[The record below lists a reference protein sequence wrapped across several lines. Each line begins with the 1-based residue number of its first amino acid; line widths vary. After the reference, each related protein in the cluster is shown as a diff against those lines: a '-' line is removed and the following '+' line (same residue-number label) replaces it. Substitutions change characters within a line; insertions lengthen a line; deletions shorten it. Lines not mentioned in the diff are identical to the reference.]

1 MSFFYAENMLRLV
14 LSEKGEVVMEQEKII
29 LVGVFLPNRTEEAFW
44 NSIRELRS
52 LTSTANGEIVD
63 ELIQKLERVNQASFI
78 GSGKLLELAEL
89 VEMHEADVV
98 IFNSEL
104 SATQVRNISKVV
116 AARVID
122 RTQLILDIFAMRAK
136 SREGKLQVA
145 YAQYKYLLP
154 RLSGQGASLS
164 KLGGGIGSRGPGE
177 SKLEMDKRHIR
188 EKMDDIRAQLTH
200 VEKHRKRIINR
211 RNEQAIFRFGLIG
224 YTNAGKSTIFNRL
237 THETTIEEDKLFATL
252 DPTTRKIRFAGGFQA
267 LLTDTVGFIQ
277 DLPTTLIAAFRSTL
291 EETANV
297 DVLIH
302 VVDASD
308 SDYLQHETT
317 VLALLTELEMNHI
330 PILTVYNKIDQI
342 TQGFIPDRP
351 EHLLISAL
359 STTASTSLKQ
369 RMIELIEKNW
379 HYFSKEIP
387 EEQGKELAQIKQRAW
402 ITKLEYLEDNK
413 AYLVEGYQPRK
424 EPTND

>member
-1 MSFFYAENMLRLV
+1 MLVER
-14 LSEKGEVVMEQEKII
+14 EKII
-29 LVGVFLPNRTEEAFW
+29 LVGVFLPNKTEEAFW
-44 NSIRELRS
+44 NSMKELHS
-52 LTSTANGEIVD
+52 LAKTANAEVMD

-78 GSGKLLELAEL
+78 GSGKLDELAAL

-104 SATQVRNISKVV
+104 SATQVRNIS
-116 AARVID
+116 AAVEARIID
-122 RTQLILDIFAMRAK
+122 RTQLILDIFAMCAK

-154 RLSGQGASLS
+154 RLSGQGISLS

-188 EKMDDIRAQLTH
+188 EKMHDIKAQLTH
-200 VEKHRKRIINR
+200 VEQHRKRIIER
-211 RNEQAIFRFGLIG
+211 RNTQSVFRFGLIG

-237 THETTIEEDKLFATL
+237 TNETTLQENKLFATL
-252 DPTTRKIRFAGGFQA
+252 DATTRKVRFSGGFQA

-302 VVDASD
+302 VVDASNP
-308 SDYLQHETT
+308 DYLQHETT
-317 VLALLTELEMNHI
+317 VISLLEELEMNHLPTLVI
-330 PILTVYNKIDQI
+330 YNKMDHAPATFVPDQ
-342 TQGFIPDRP
+342 P
-351 EHLLISAL
+351 ESLLISAL
-359 STTASTSLKQ
+359 DQEAPDTIKQ
-369 RMIELIEKNW
+369 RMIQLIEKNW
-379 HYFSKEIP
+379 AFFTIELS
-387 EEQGKELAQIKQRAW
+387 EEKGKELAQIKQQAW
-402 ITKLEYLEDNK
+402 VTKLEYIESK
-413 AYLVEGYQPRK
+413 QSYHIEGYKPRK
-424 EPTND
+424 ELNNE

>member
-1 MSFFYAENMLRLV
+1 MLVER
-14 LSEKGEVVMEQEKII
+14 EKII
-29 LVGVFLPNRTEEAFW
+29 LVGVFLPNKSEEAFW
-44 NSIRELRS
+44 NSMKELHS
-52 LTSTANGEIVD
+52 LAKTANAEVMD

-78 GSGKLLELAEL
+78 GSGKLNEFAAL

-104 SATQVRNISKVV
+104 SATQVRNIS
-116 AARVID
+116 AAVEARIID

-154 RLSGQGASLS
+154 RLSGQGISLS

-188 EKMDDIRAQLTH
+188 EKMHDIKAQLTH
-200 VEKHRKRIINR
+200 VEQHRKRIIER
-211 RNEQAIFRFGLIG
+211 RNTQSVFRFGLIG

-237 THETTIEEDKLFATL
+237 TNETTLQENKLFATL
-252 DPTTRKIRFAGGFQA
+252 DPTTRKVRFSGGFQA

-302 VVDASD
+302 VVDASNP
-308 SDYLQHETT
+308 DYLQHETT
-317 VLALLTELEMNHI
+317 VISLLEELEMNHLPTLVI
-330 PILTVYNKIDQI
+330 YNKMDHAPATFVPDQ
-342 TQGFIPDRP
+342 P
-351 EHLLISAL
+351 ESLLISAL
-359 STTASTSLKQ
+359 DQEAPDTIKQ
-369 RMIELIEKNW
+369 RMIQLIEKNW
-379 HYFSKEIP
+379 AFFTIELS
-387 EEQGKELAQIKQRAW
+387 EEKGKELAQIKQQAW
-402 ITKLEYLEDNK
+402 VTKLEYIESK
-413 AYLVEGYQPRK
+413 QSYHIEGYKPRK
-424 EPTND
+424 ELNNE

>member
-1 MSFFYAENMLRLV
+1 
-14 LSEKGEVVMEQEKII
+14 MEREKII
-29 LVGVFLPNRTEEAFW
+29 LVGVFLPNKTEEAFW
-44 NSIRELRS
+44 NSMKELHS
-52 LTSTANGEIVD
+52 LAKTANAEVMD

-78 GSGKLLELAEL
+78 GSGKLDELAAL

-104 SATQVRNISKVV
+104 SATQVRNIS
-116 AARVID
+116 AAVEARIID

-154 RLSGQGASLS
+154 RLSGQGISLS

-188 EKMDDIRAQLTH
+188 EKMHDIKAQLTH
-200 VEKHRKRIINR
+200 VEQHRKRIIER
-211 RNEQAIFRFGLIG
+211 RNTQSVFRFGLIG

-237 THETTIEEDKLFATL
+237 TNETTLQENKLFATL
-252 DPTTRKIRFAGGFQA
+252 DPTTRKVRFSGGFQA

-302 VVDASD
+302 VVDASNP
-308 SDYLQHETT
+308 DYLQHETT
-317 VLALLTELEMNHI
+317 VISLLEELEMNHLPTLVI
-330 PILTVYNKIDQI
+330 YNKMDHAPATFVPDQ
-342 TQGFIPDRP
+342 P
-351 EHLLISAL
+351 ESLLISAL
-359 STTASTSLKQ
+359 DQEAPDTIKQ
-369 RMIELIEKNW
+369 RMIQLIEKNW
-379 HYFSKEIP
+379 AFFTIELS
-387 EEQGKELAQIKQRAW
+387 EEKGKELAQIKQQAW
-402 ITKLEYLEDNK
+402 VTKLEYIESK
-413 AYLVEGYQPRK
+413 QSYHIEGYKPRK
-424 EPTND
+424 ELNNE

>member
-1 MSFFYAENMLRLV
+1 MLVER
-14 LSEKGEVVMEQEKII
+14 EKII
-29 LVGVFLPNRTEEAFW
+29 LVGVFLPNKTEEAFW
-44 NSIRELRS
+44 NSMKELHS
-52 LTSTANGEIVD
+52 LAKTANAEVMD

-78 GSGKLLELAEL
+78 GSGKLNELAAL

-104 SATQVRNISKVV
+104 SATQVRNIS
-116 AARVID
+116 AAVEARIID

-154 RLSGQGASLS
+154 RLSGQGISLS

-188 EKMDDIRAQLTH
+188 EKMHDIKAQLTH
-200 VEKHRKRIINR
+200 VEQHRKRIIER
-211 RNEQAIFRFGLIG
+211 RNTQSVFRFGLIG

-237 THETTIEEDKLFATL
+237 TNETTLQENKLFATL
-252 DPTTRKIRFAGGFQA
+252 DLTTRKVRFSGGFQA

-302 VVDASD
+302 VVDASNP
-308 SDYLQHETT
+308 DYLQHETT
-317 VLALLTELEMNHI
+317 VISLLEELEMNHLPTLVI
-330 PILTVYNKIDQI
+330 YNKMDHAPASFVPDQ
-342 TQGFIPDRP
+342 P
-351 EHLLISAL
+351 ESLLISAL
-359 STTASTSLKQ
+359 DQEAPDTIKQ
-369 RMIELIEKNW
+369 RMIQLIEKNW
-379 HYFSKEIP
+379 AFFTIELS
-387 EEQGKELAQIKQRAW
+387 EEKGKELAQIKQQAW
-402 ITKLEYLEDNK
+402 VTKLEYIESK
-413 AYLVEGYQPRK
+413 QSYHIEGYKPRK
-424 EPTND
+424 ELNNE

>member
-1 MSFFYAENMLRLV
+1 MLVER
-14 LSEKGEVVMEQEKII
+14 EKII
-29 LVGVFLPNRTEEAFW
+29 LVGVFLPNKTEEAFW
-44 NSIRELRS
+44 NSMKELHS
-52 LTSTANGEIVD
+52 LAKTANAEVMD

-78 GSGKLLELAEL
+78 GSGKLDELAAL

-104 SATQVRNISKVV
+104 SATQVRNIS
-116 AARVID
+116 AAIEARIID
-122 RTQLILDIFAMRAK
+122 RTQLILDIFAMCAK

-154 RLSGQGASLS
+154 RLSGQGISLS

-188 EKMDDIRAQLTH
+188 EKMHDIKAQLTH
-200 VEKHRKRIINR
+200 VEQHRKRIIER
-211 RNEQAIFRFGLIG
+211 RNTQSVFRFGLIG

-237 THETTIEEDKLFATL
+237 TNETTLQENKLFATL
-252 DPTTRKIRFAGGFQA
+252 DPTTRKVRFSGGFQA

-302 VVDASD
+302 VVDASNP
-308 SDYLQHETT
+308 DYLQHETT
-317 VLALLTELEMNHI
+317 VISLLEELEMNHLPTLVI
-330 PILTVYNKIDQI
+330 YNKMDHAPAAFVPDQ
-342 TQGFIPDRP
+342 P
-351 EHLLISAL
+351 ESLLISAL
-359 STTASTSLKQ
+359 DQEAPDTIKL
-369 RMIELIEKNW
+369 RMIQLIEKNW
-379 HYFSKEIP
+379 AFFTIELS
-387 EEQGKELAQIKQRAW
+387 EEKGKELAQIKQQAW
-402 ITKLEYLEDNK
+402 VTKLEYIESK
-413 AYLVEGYQPRK
+413 QSYHIEGYKPRR
-424 EPTND
+424 ELNNE

>member
-1 MSFFYAENMLRLV
+1 
-14 LSEKGEVVMEQEKII
+14 MEREKII
-29 LVGVFLPNRTEEAFW
+29 LVGVILPNKTEEAFW
-44 NSIRELRS
+44 NSMSELHS
-52 LTSTANGEIVD
+52 LAKTANGEVMD
-63 ELIQKLERVNQASFI
+63 ELIQKLERVSQTSFI
-78 GSGKLLELAEL
+78 GSGKLMELSEL

-104 SATQVRNISKVV
+104 SATQVRNISKIVD
-116 AARVID
+116 ARIID

-136 SREGKLQVA
+136 SKEGKLQVA

-188 EKMDDIRAQLTH
+188 EKMHDIKAQLTH
-200 VEKHRKRIINR
+200 VERHRKRIIDR
-211 RNEQAIFRFGLIG
+211 RNTQSVFRFGLIG

-237 THETTIEEDKLFATL
+237 TNETTLEEDKLFATL
-252 DPTTRKIRFAGGFQA
+252 DPTTRKIRFEGGFQA

-308 SDYLQHETT
+308 PDYLQHETT
-317 VLALLTELEMNHI
+317 VINLLEELEMSHLPTLI
-330 PILTVYNKIDQI
+330 VYNKMDKAPS
-342 TQGFIPDRP
+342 TFVPDRP

-359 STTASTSLKQ
+359 DQDAPKEIKQ

-379 HYFSKEIP
+379 TFFIEDLS
-387 EEQGKELAQIKQRAW
+387 EEKGKELAQLKQQAW
-402 ITKLEYLEDNK
+402 ITKLEYMEEK
-413 AYLVEGYQPRK
+413 ACYRIEGYRPRK
-424 EPTND
+424 ETTND

>member
-1 MSFFYAENMLRLV
+1 MLVER
-14 LSEKGEVVMEQEKII
+14 EKII
-29 LVGVFLPNRTEEAFW
+29 LVGVFLPNKTEEAFW
-44 NSIRELRS
+44 NSMKELHS
-52 LTSTANGEIVD
+52 LAKTANAEVMD

-78 GSGKLLELAEL
+78 GSGKLDELAAL

-104 SATQVRNISKVV
+104 SATQVRNIS
-116 AARVID
+116 AAVEARIID
-122 RTQLILDIFAMRAK
+122 RTQLILDIFAMCAK

-154 RLSGQGASLS
+154 RLSGQGISLS

-188 EKMDDIRAQLTH
+188 EKMHDIKAQLTH
-200 VEKHRKRIINR
+200 VEQHRKRIIER
-211 RNEQAIFRFGLIG
+211 RNTQSVFRFGLIG

-237 THETTIEEDKLFATL
+237 TNETTLQENKLFATL
-252 DPTTRKIRFAGGFQA
+252 DPTTRKVRFSGGFQA

-302 VVDASD
+302 VVDASNP
-308 SDYLQHETT
+308 DYLQHETT
-317 VLALLTELEMNHI
+317 VISLLEELEMNHLPTLVI
-330 PILTVYNKIDQI
+330 YNKMDHAPATFVPDQ
-342 TQGFIPDRP
+342 P
-351 EHLLISAL
+351 ESLLISAL
-359 STTASTSLKQ
+359 DQEAPDTIKQ
-369 RMIELIEKNW
+369 RMIQLIEK
-379 HYFSKEIP
+379 
-387 EEQGKELAQIKQRAW
+387 
-402 ITKLEYLEDNK
+402 KLGFLYDRTFRRERKRISTNK
-413 AYLVEGYQPRK
+413 ATSLGNETRIY
-424 EPTND
+424 

>member
-1 MSFFYAENMLRLV
+1 MLVER
-14 LSEKGEVVMEQEKII
+14 EKII
-29 LVGVFLPNRTEEAFW
+29 LVGVFLPNKSEEAFW
-44 NSIRELRS
+44 NSMKELHS
-52 LTSTANGEIVD
+52 LAKTANAEVMD

-78 GSGKLLELAEL
+78 GSGKLNELAAL

-104 SATQVRNISKVV
+104 SATQVRNIS
-116 AARVID
+116 AAVEARIID

-154 RLSGQGASLS
+154 RLSGQGISLS

-188 EKMDDIRAQLTH
+188 EKMHDITARLTH
-200 VEKHRKRIINR
+200 VEQHRKRIIER
-211 RNEQAIFRFGLIG
+211 RNTQSVFRFGLIG

-237 THETTIEEDKLFATL
+237 TNETTLQENKLFATL
-252 DPTTRKIRFAGGFQA
+252 DPTTRKVRFSGGFQA

-302 VVDASD
+302 VVDASNP
-308 SDYLQHETT
+308 DYLQHETT
-317 VLALLTELEMNHI
+317 VISLLEELEMNHLPTLVI
-330 PILTVYNKIDQI
+330 YNKMDHAPAAFVPDQ
-342 TQGFIPDRP
+342 P
-351 EHLLISAL
+351 ESLLISAL
-359 STTASTSLKQ
+359 DQEAPDTIKQ
-369 RMIELIEKNW
+369 RMIQLIEKNW
-379 HYFSKEIP
+379 AFFTIELS
-387 EEQGKELAQIKQRAW
+387 EEKGKELAQIKQQAW
-402 ITKLEYLEDNK
+402 VTKLEYIESK
-413 AYLVEGYQPRK
+413 QSYHIEGYKPRK
-424 EPTND
+424 ELNNE

>member
-1 MSFFYAENMLRLV
+1 
-14 LSEKGEVVMEQEKII
+14 MEREKII
-29 LVGVFLPNRTEEAFW
+29 LVGVFLPNKTEEAFW
-44 NSIRELRS
+44 NSMKELHS
-52 LTSTANGEIVD
+52 LAKTANAEVMD

-78 GSGKLLELAEL
+78 GSGKLDELAAL

-104 SATQVRNISKVV
+104 SATQVRNIS
-116 AARVID
+116 AAVEARIID
-122 RTQLILDIFAMRAK
+122 RTQLILDIFAMCAK

-154 RLSGQGASLS
+154 RLSGQGISLS

-188 EKMDDIRAQLTH
+188 EKMHDIKAQLTH
-200 VEKHRKRIINR
+200 VEQHRKRIIER
-211 RNEQAIFRFGLIG
+211 RNTQSVFRFGLIG

-237 THETTIEEDKLFATL
+237 TNETTLQENKLFATL
-252 DPTTRKIRFAGGFQA
+252 GPTTRKVRFSGGFQA

-302 VVDASD
+302 VVDASNP
-308 SDYLQHETT
+308 DYLQHETT
-317 VLALLTELEMNHI
+317 VISLLEELEMNHLPTLVI
-330 PILTVYNKIDQI
+330 YNKMDHAPATFVPDQ
-342 TQGFIPDRP
+342 P
-351 EHLLISAL
+351 ESLLISAL
-359 STTASTSLKQ
+359 DQEAPDTIKQ
-369 RMIELIEKNW
+369 RMIQLIEKNW
-379 HYFSKEIP
+379 AFFTIELS
-387 EEQGKELAQIKQRAW
+387 EEKGKELAQIKQQAW
-402 ITKLEYLEDNK
+402 VTKLEYIESK
-413 AYLVEGYQPRK
+413 QSYHIEGYKPRK
-424 EPTND
+424 ELNNE

>member
-1 MSFFYAENMLRLV
+1 
-14 LSEKGEVVMEQEKII
+14 MEREKII
-29 LVGVFLPNRTEEAFW
+29 LVGVFLPNKTEEAFW
-44 NSIRELRS
+44 NSMKELHS
-52 LTSTANGEIVD
+52 LAKTANAEVMD

-78 GSGKLLELAEL
+78 GSGKLDELAAL

-104 SATQVRNISKVV
+104 SATQVRNIS
-116 AARVID
+116 AAVEARIID
-122 RTQLILDIFAMRAK
+122 RTQLILDIFAMCAK

-154 RLSGQGASLS
+154 RLSGQGISLS

-188 EKMDDIRAQLTH
+188 EKMHDIKAQLTH
-200 VEKHRKRIINR
+200 VEQHRKRIIER
-211 RNEQAIFRFGLIG
+211 RNTQSVFRFGLIG

-237 THETTIEEDKLFATL
+237 TNETTLQENKLFATL
-252 DPTTRKIRFAGGFQA
+252 DPTTRKVRFSGGFQA

-302 VVDASD
+302 VVDASNP
-308 SDYLQHETT
+308 DYLQHETT
-317 VLALLTELEMNHI
+317 VISLLEELEMNHLPTLVI
-330 PILTVYNKIDQI
+330 YNKMDHAPAAFVPDQ
-342 TQGFIPDRP
+342 P
-351 EHLLISAL
+351 ESLFISAL
-359 STTASTSLKQ
+359 DQEAPDTIKQ
-369 RMIELIEKNW
+369 RMIQLIEKNW
-379 HYFSKEIP
+379 AFFTIELS
-387 EEQGKELAQIKQRAW
+387 EEKGKELAQIKQQAW
-402 ITKLEYLEDNK
+402 VTKLEYIESK
-413 AYLVEGYQPRK
+413 QSYHIEGYKPRK
-424 EPTND
+424 ELNNE

>member
-1 MSFFYAENMLRLV
+1 MLVER
-14 LSEKGEVVMEQEKII
+14 EKII
-29 LVGVFLPNRTEEAFW
+29 LVGVFLPNKTEEAFW
-44 NSIRELRS
+44 NSMKELHS
-52 LTSTANGEIVD
+52 LAKTANAEVMD

-78 GSGKLLELAEL
+78 GSGKLDELAAL

-104 SATQVRNISKVV
+104 SATQVRNIS
-116 AARVID
+116 AAVEARIID
-122 RTQLILDIFAMRAK
+122 RTQLILDIFAMCAK

-154 RLSGQGASLS
+154 RLSGQGISLS

-188 EKMDDIRAQLTH
+188 EKIHDIKAQLTH
-200 VEKHRKRIINR
+200 VEQHRKRIIER
-211 RNEQAIFRFGLIG
+211 RNTQSVFRFGLIG

-237 THETTIEEDKLFATL
+237 TNETTLQENKLFATL
-252 DPTTRKIRFAGGFQA
+252 DPTTRKVRFSGGFQA

-302 VVDASD
+302 VVDASNP
-308 SDYLQHETT
+308 DYLQHETT
-317 VLALLTELEMNHI
+317 VISLLEELEMNHLPTLVI
-330 PILTVYNKIDQI
+330 YNKMDHAPAAFVPDQ
-342 TQGFIPDRP
+342 P
-351 EHLLISAL
+351 ESLLISAL
-359 STTASTSLKQ
+359 DQEAPDTIKQ
-369 RMIELIEKNW
+369 RMIQLIEKNW
-379 HYFSKEIP
+379 AFFTIELS
-387 EEQGKELAQIKQRAW
+387 EEKGKELAQIKQQAW
-402 ITKLEYLEDNK
+402 VTKLEYIESK
-413 AYLVEGYQPRK
+413 QSYHIEGYKPRK
-424 EPTND
+424 ELNNE

>member
-1 MSFFYAENMLRLV
+1 MLVER
-14 LSEKGEVVMEQEKII
+14 EKII
-29 LVGVFLPNRTEEAFW
+29 LVGVFLPNKSEEAFW
-44 NSIRELRS
+44 NSMKELHS
-52 LTSTANGEIVD
+52 LAKTANAEVMD

-78 GSGKLLELAEL
+78 GSGKLNELAAL

-104 SATQVRNISKVV
+104 SATQVRNIS
-116 AARVID
+116 AAVEARIID

-154 RLSGQGASLS
+154 RLSGQGISLS

-188 EKMDDIRAQLTH
+188 EKMHDIKAQLTH
-200 VEKHRKRIINR
+200 VEQHRKRIIER
-211 RNEQAIFRFGLIG
+211 RNTQSVFRFGLIG

-237 THETTIEEDKLFATL
+237 TNETTLQENKLFATL
-252 DPTTRKIRFAGGFQA
+252 DPTTRKVRFSGGFQA

-302 VVDASD
+302 VVDASNP
-308 SDYLQHETT
+308 DYLQHETT
-317 VLALLTELEMNHI
+317 VISLLEELEMNHLPTLVI
-330 PILTVYNKIDQI
+330 YNKMDHAPAAFVPDQ
-342 TQGFIPDRP
+342 P
-351 EHLLISAL
+351 ESLLISAL
-359 STTASTSLKQ
+359 DQEAPDTIKQ
-369 RMIELIEKNW
+369 RMIQLIEKNW
-379 HYFSKEIP
+379 AFFTIELS
-387 EEQGKELAQIKQRAW
+387 EEKRKELAQIKQQAW
-402 ITKLEYLEDNK
+402 VTKLEYIESK
-413 AYLVEGYQPRK
+413 QSYHIEGYKPRK
-424 EPTND
+424 ELNNE

>member
-1 MSFFYAENMLRLV
+1 MLVER
-14 LSEKGEVVMEQEKII
+14 EKII
-29 LVGVFLPNRTEEAFW
+29 LVGVILPNKTEEAFW
-44 NSIRELRS
+44 NSMKELHS
-52 LTSTANGEIVD
+52 LAKMANAEVMD

-78 GSGKLLELAEL
+78 GSGKLNELAAL

-104 SATQVRNISKVV
+104 SATQVRNIS
-116 AARVID
+116 AAVEARIID

-154 RLSGQGASLS
+154 RLSGQGISLS

-188 EKMDDIRAQLTH
+188 EKMHDIKAQLTH
-200 VEKHRKRIINR
+200 VEQHRKRIIER
-211 RNEQAIFRFGLIG
+211 RNTQSVFRFGLIG

-237 THETTIEEDKLFATL
+237 TNETTLQENKLFATL
-252 DPTTRKIRFAGGFQA
+252 DPTTRKVRFSGGFQA

-302 VVDASD
+302 VVDASNP
-308 SDYLQHETT
+308 DYLQHETT
-317 VLALLTELEMNHI
+317 VISLLEELEMNHLPTLVI
-330 PILTVYNKIDQI
+330 YNKMDHAPAAFVPDQ
-342 TQGFIPDRP
+342 P
-351 EHLLISAL
+351 ESLLISAL
-359 STTASTSLKQ
+359 DQEAPDTIKQ
-369 RMIELIEKNW
+369 RMIQLIEKNW
-379 HYFSKEIP
+379 AFFTIELS
-387 EEQGKELAQIKQRAW
+387 EEKGKELAQIKQQAW
-402 ITKLEYLEDNK
+402 VTKLEYIESK
-413 AYLVEGYQPRK
+413 QSYHIEGYKPRK
-424 EPTND
+424 ELNNE

>member
-1 MSFFYAENMLRLV
+1 MLVER
-14 LSEKGEVVMEQEKII
+14 EKII
-29 LVGVFLPNRTEEAFW
+29 LVGVFLPNKTEEAFW
-44 NSIRELRS
+44 NSMKELHS
-52 LTSTANGEIVD
+52 LAKTANAKVMD

-78 GSGKLLELAEL
+78 GSGKLDELAAL

-104 SATQVRNISKVV
+104 SATQVRNIS
-116 AARVID
+116 AAVEARIID
-122 RTQLILDIFAMRAK
+122 RTQLILDIFAMCAK

-154 RLSGQGASLS
+154 RLSGQGISLS

-188 EKMDDIRAQLTH
+188 EKMHDIKAQLTH
-200 VEKHRKRIINR
+200 VEQHRKRIIER
-211 RNEQAIFRFGLIG
+211 RNTQSVFRFGLIG

-237 THETTIEEDKLFATL
+237 TNETTLQENKLFATL
-252 DPTTRKIRFAGGFQA
+252 DPTTRKVRFSGGFQA

-302 VVDASD
+302 VVDASNP
-308 SDYLQHETT
+308 DYLQHETT
-317 VLALLTELEMNHI
+317 VISLLEELEMNHLPTLVI
-330 PILTVYNKIDQI
+330 YNKMDHAPAAFVPDQ
-342 TQGFIPDRP
+342 P
-351 EHLLISAL
+351 ESLLISAL
-359 STTASTSLKQ
+359 DQEAPDTIKQ
-369 RMIELIEKNW
+369 RMIQLIEKNW
-379 HYFSKEIP
+379 AFFTIELS
-387 EEQGKELAQIKQRAW
+387 EEKGKELAQIKQQAW
-402 ITKLEYLEDNK
+402 VTKLEYIESK
-413 AYLVEGYQPRK
+413 QSYHIEGYKPRK
-424 EPTND
+424 ELNNE

>member
-1 MSFFYAENMLRLV
+1 
-14 LSEKGEVVMEQEKII
+14 MEREKII
-29 LVGVFLPNRTEEAFW
+29 LVGVFLPNKTEEAFW
-44 NSIRELRS
+44 NSMKELHS
-52 LTSTANGEIVD
+52 LAKTANAEVMD

-78 GSGKLLELAEL
+78 GSGKLDELAAL

-104 SATQVRNISKVV
+104 SATQVRNIS
-116 AARVID
+116 AAVEARIID
-122 RTQLILDIFAMRAK
+122 RTQLILDIFAMCAK

-154 RLSGQGASLS
+154 RLSGQGISLS

-188 EKMDDIRAQLTH
+188 EKMHDIKAQLTH
-200 VEKHRKRIINR
+200 VEQHRKRIIER
-211 RNEQAIFRFGLIG
+211 RNTQSVFRFGLIG

-237 THETTIEEDKLFATL
+237 TNETTLQENKLFATL
-252 DPTTRKIRFAGGFQA
+252 DPTTRKVRFSGGFQT

-302 VVDASD
+302 VVDASNP
-308 SDYLQHETT
+308 DYLQHETT
-317 VLALLTELEMNHI
+317 VISLLEEIEMNHLPTLVI
-330 PILTVYNKIDQI
+330 YNKMDHAPATFVPDQ
-342 TQGFIPDRP
+342 P
-351 EHLLISAL
+351 ESLLISAL
-359 STTASTSLKQ
+359 DQEAPDTIKQ
-369 RMIELIEKNW
+369 RMIQLIEKNW
-379 HYFSKEIP
+379 AFFTIELS
-387 EEQGKELAQIKQRAW
+387 EEKGKELAQIKQQAW
-402 ITKLEYLEDNK
+402 VTKLEYIESK
-413 AYLVEGYQPRK
+413 QSYHIEGYKPRK
-424 EPTND
+424 ELNNE

>member
-1 MSFFYAENMLRLV
+1 MLVER
-14 LSEKGEVVMEQEKII
+14 EKII
-29 LVGVFLPNRTEEAFW
+29 LVGVILPNKTEEAFW
-44 NSIRELRS
+44 NSMKELHS
-52 LTSTANGEIVD
+52 LAKTANAEVMD

-78 GSGKLLELAEL
+78 GSGKLNELAAL

-104 SATQVRNISKVV
+104 SATQVRNIS
-116 AARVID
+116 AAVEARIID

-154 RLSGQGASLS
+154 RLSGQGISLS

-188 EKMDDIRAQLTH
+188 EKMHDIKAQLTH
-200 VEKHRKRIINR
+200 VEQHRKRIIER
-211 RNEQAIFRFGLIG
+211 RNTQSVFRFGLIG

-237 THETTIEEDKLFATL
+237 TNETTLQENKLFATL
-252 DPTTRKIRFAGGFQA
+252 DPTTRKVRFSGGFQA

-302 VVDASD
+302 VVDASNP
-308 SDYLQHETT
+308 DYLQHETT
-317 VLALLTELEMNHI
+317 VISLLEELEMNHLPTLVI
-330 PILTVYNKIDQI
+330 YNKMDHAPAAFVPDQ
-342 TQGFIPDRP
+342 P
-351 EHLLISAL
+351 ESLLISAL
-359 STTASTSLKQ
+359 DQEAPDTIKQ
-369 RMIELIEKNW
+369 RMIQLIEKNW
-379 HYFSKEIP
+379 AFFTIELS
-387 EEQGKELAQIKQRAW
+387 EEKGKELAQIKQQAW
-402 ITKLEYLEDNK
+402 VTKLEYIESK
-413 AYLVEGYQPRK
+413 QSYHIEGYKPRK
-424 EPTND
+424 ELNNE

>member
-1 MSFFYAENMLRLV
+1 MLVER
-14 LSEKGEVVMEQEKII
+14 EKII
-29 LVGVFLPNRTEEAFW
+29 LVGVFLPNKTEEAFW
-44 NSIRELRS
+44 NSMKELHS
-52 LTSTANGEIVD
+52 LAKTANAEVMD

-78 GSGKLLELAEL
+78 GSGKLDELAAL

-104 SATQVRNISKVV
+104 SATQVRNIS
-116 AARVID
+116 AAVEARIID
-122 RTQLILDIFAMRAK
+122 RTQLILDIFAMCAK

-154 RLSGQGASLS
+154 RLSGQGISLS

-188 EKMDDIRAQLTH
+188 EKMHDIKAQLTH
-200 VEKHRKRIINR
+200 VEQHRKRIIER
-211 RNEQAIFRFGLIG
+211 RNTQSVFRFGLIG

-237 THETTIEEDKLFATL
+237 TNETTLQENKLFATL
-252 DPTTRKIRFAGGFQA
+252 DPTTRKVRFSGGFQA

-302 VVDASD
+302 VVDASNP
-308 SDYLQHETT
+308 DYLQHETT
-317 VLALLTELEMNHI
+317 VISLLEELEMNHLPTLVI
-330 PILTVYNKIDQI
+330 YNKMNHAPATFVPDQ
-342 TQGFIPDRP
+342 P
-351 EHLLISAL
+351 ESLLISAL
-359 STTASTSLKQ
+359 DQEAPDTIKQ
-369 RMIELIEKNW
+369 RMIQLIEKNW
-379 HYFSKEIP
+379 AFFTIELS
-387 EEQGKELAQIKQRAW
+387 EEKGKELAQIKQQAW
-402 ITKLEYLEDNK
+402 VTKLEYIESK
-413 AYLVEGYQPRK
+413 QSYHIEGYKPRK
-424 EPTND
+424 ELNNE

>member
-1 MSFFYAENMLRLV
+1 
-14 LSEKGEVVMEQEKII
+14 MEREKII
-29 LVGVFLPNRTEEAFW
+29 LVGVFLPNKTEEAFW
-44 NSIRELRS
+44 NSMKELHS
-52 LTSTANGEIVD
+52 LSKTANAEVMD

-78 GSGKLLELAEL
+78 GSGKLDELAAL

-104 SATQVRNISKVV
+104 SATQVRNIS
-116 AARVID
+116 AAVEARIID
-122 RTQLILDIFAMRAK
+122 RTQLILDIFAMCAK

-154 RLSGQGASLS
+154 RLSGQGISLS

-188 EKMDDIRAQLTH
+188 EKMHDIKAQLTH
-200 VEKHRKRIINR
+200 VEQHRKRIIER
-211 RNEQAIFRFGLIG
+211 RNTQSVFRFGLIG

-237 THETTIEEDKLFATL
+237 TNETTLQENKLFATL
-252 DPTTRKIRFAGGFQA
+252 DPTTRKVRFSGGFQA

-302 VVDASD
+302 VVDASNP
-308 SDYLQHETT
+308 DYLQHETT
-317 VLALLTELEMNHI
+317 VISLLEELEMNHLPTLVI
-330 PILTVYNKIDQI
+330 YNKMDHAPAAFVPDQ
-342 TQGFIPDRP
+342 P
-351 EHLLISAL
+351 ESLLISAL
-359 STTASTSLKQ
+359 DQEAPDTIKQ
-369 RMIELIEKNW
+369 RMIQLIEKNW
-379 HYFSKEIP
+379 AFFTIELS
-387 EEQGKELAQIKQRAW
+387 EEKGKELAQIKQQAW
-402 ITKLEYLEDNK
+402 VTKLEYIESK
-413 AYLVEGYQPRK
+413 QSYHIEGYKPRK
-424 EPTND
+424 ELNNE

>member
-1 MSFFYAENMLRLV
+1 MHVER
-14 LSEKGEVVMEQEKII
+14 EKII

-44 NSIRELRS
+44 NSMSELRS
-52 LTSTANGEIVD
+52 LAKTANGEVVD

-89 VEMHEADVV
+89 AEMHEADVV

-104 SATQVRNISKVV
+104 SATQVRNISKAVS
-116 AARVID
+116 ARIID

-136 SREGKLQVA
+136 SKEGKLQVA

-154 RLSGQGASLS
+154 RLSGQGTSLS

-177 SKLEMDKRHIR
+177 TKLEMDKRHIR
-188 EKMDDIRAQLTH
+188 EKMHDIKAQLTH
-200 VEKHRKRIINR
+200 VEQHRRRIIDR
-211 RNEQAIFRFGLIG
+211 RNGQSIFRFGLIG

-237 THETTIEEDKLFATL
+237 TNETTLEEDKLFATL
-252 DPTTRKIRFAGGFQA
+252 DPTTRKIRFSGGFQA

-297 DVLIH
+297 DVLVH

-308 SDYLQHETT
+308 LDYLQHETT
-317 VLALLTELEMNHI
+317 VLALLEELEMNQI
-330 PILTVYNKIDQI
+330 PVLTVYNKMDQVADN
-342 TQGFIPDRP
+342 FVPDRP
-351 EHLLISAL
+351 EHILISAL
-359 STTASTSLKQ
+359 DEKAPSILKQ
-369 RMIELIEKNW
+369 RMVELIEKNW
-379 HYFSKEIP
+379 SFFTKELS
-387 EEQGKELAQIKQRAW
+387 EASGKELAQIKQHAW
-402 ITKLEYLEDNK
+402 ITKLEYLENK
-413 AYLVEGYQPRK
+413 QVYLVEGYQPRK
-424 EPTND
+424 ESTND

>member
-1 MSFFYAENMLRLV
+1 MLVER
-14 LSEKGEVVMEQEKII
+14 EKII
-29 LVGVFLPNRTEEAFW
+29 LVGVFLPNKTEEAFW
-44 NSIRELRS
+44 NSMKELHS
-52 LTSTANGEIVD
+52 LAKTANAEVMD

-78 GSGKLLELAEL
+78 GSGKLNELAAL

-104 SATQVRNISKVV
+104 SATQVRNIS
-116 AARVID
+116 AAVEARIID

-154 RLSGQGASLS
+154 RLSGQGISLS

-188 EKMDDIRAQLTH
+188 EKMHDIKAQLTH
-200 VEKHRKRIINR
+200 VEQHRKRIIER
-211 RNEQAIFRFGLIG
+211 RNTQSVFRFGLIG
-224 YTNAGKSTIFNRL
+224 YTNAEKSTIFNRL
-237 THETTIEEDKLFATL
+237 TNETTLQENKLFATL
-252 DPTTRKIRFAGGFQA
+252 DPTTRKVRFSGGFQA

-302 VVDASD
+302 VVDASNP
-308 SDYLQHETT
+308 DYLQHETT
-317 VLALLTELEMNHI
+317 VISLLEELEMNHLPTLVI
-330 PILTVYNKIDQI
+330 YNKMDHAPATFVPDQ
-342 TQGFIPDRP
+342 P
-351 EHLLISAL
+351 ESLLISAL
-359 STTASTSLKQ
+359 DQEAPDTIKQ
-369 RMIELIEKNW
+369 RMIQLIEKNW
-379 HYFSKEIP
+379 AFFTIELS
-387 EEQGKELAQIKQRAW
+387 EEKGKELAQIKQQAW
-402 ITKLEYLEDNK
+402 VTKLEYIESK
-413 AYLVEGYQPRK
+413 QSYHIEGYKPRK
-424 EPTND
+424 ELNNE

>member
-1 MSFFYAENMLRLV
+1 
-14 LSEKGEVVMEQEKII
+14 MEREKII
-29 LVGVFLPNRTEEAFW
+29 LVGVFLPNKTEEAFW
-44 NSIRELRS
+44 NSMKELHS
-52 LTSTANGEIVD
+52 LAKTANAEVMD

-78 GSGKLLELAEL
+78 GSGKLDELAAL

-104 SATQVRNISKVV
+104 SATQVRNIS
-116 AARVID
+116 AAVEARIID
-122 RTQLILDIFAMRAK
+122 RTQLILDIFAMCAK

-154 RLSGQGASLS
+154 RLSGQGISLS

-188 EKMDDIRAQLTH
+188 EKMHDIKAQLTH
-200 VEKHRKRIINR
+200 VEQHRKRIIER
-211 RNEQAIFRFGLIG
+211 RNTQSVFRFGLIG

-237 THETTIEEDKLFATL
+237 TNETTLQENKLFATL
-252 DPTTRKIRFAGGFQA
+252 DPTTRKVRFSGGFQA

-302 VVDASD
+302 VVDASNP
-308 SDYLQHETT
+308 DYLQHETT
-317 VLALLTELEMNHI
+317 VISLLEELEMNHLPTLVI
-330 PILTVYNKIDQI
+330 YNKMDHAPAAFVPDQ
-342 TQGFIPDRP
+342 P
-351 EHLLISAL
+351 ESLLISAL
-359 STTASTSLKQ
+359 DQEAPDTIKQ
-369 RMIELIEKNW
+369 RMIQLIEKNW
-379 HYFSKEIP
+379 AFFTIELS
-387 EEQGKELAQIKQRAW
+387 EEKGKELAQIKQQAW
-402 ITKLEYLEDNK
+402 VTKLEYIESK
-413 AYLVEGYQPRK
+413 QSYHIEGYKSRK
-424 EPTND
+424 ELNNE

>member
-1 MSFFYAENMLRLV
+1 MLVER
-14 LSEKGEVVMEQEKII
+14 EKII
-29 LVGVFLPNRTEEAFW
+29 LVGVFLPNKSEEAFW
-44 NSIRELRS
+44 NSMKELHS
-52 LTSTANGEIVD
+52 LAKTANAEVMD

-78 GSGKLLELAEL
+78 GSGKLNELAAL

-104 SATQVRNISKVV
+104 SATQVRNIS
-116 AARVID
+116 AAVEARIID

-154 RLSGQGASLS
+154 RLSGQGISLS

-188 EKMDDIRAQLTH
+188 EKMHDIKAQLTH
-200 VEKHRKRIINR
+200 VEQHRKRIIER
-211 RNEQAIFRFGLIG
+211 RNTQSVFRFGLIG

-237 THETTIEEDKLFATL
+237 TNETTLQENKLFATL
-252 DPTTRKIRFAGGFQA
+252 DPTTRKVRFSGGFQA

-302 VVDASD
+302 VVDASNP
-308 SDYLQHETT
+308 DYLQHETT
-317 VLALLTELEMNHI
+317 VSSLLKELEMNHLPTLVI
-330 PILTVYNKIDQI
+330 YNKMDHAPAAFVPDQ
-342 TQGFIPDRP
+342 P
-351 EHLLISAL
+351 ESLLISAL
-359 STTASTSLKQ
+359 DQEAPDTIKQ
-369 RMIELIEKNW
+369 RMIQLIEKNW
-379 HYFSKEIP
+379 AFFTIELS
-387 EEQGKELAQIKQRAW
+387 EEKGKELAQIKQQAW
-402 ITKLEYLEDNK
+402 VTKLEYIESK
-413 AYLVEGYQPRK
+413 QSYHIEGYKPRK
-424 EPTND
+424 ELNNE

>member
-1 MSFFYAENMLRLV
+1 MLVER
-14 LSEKGEVVMEQEKII
+14 EKII
-29 LVGVFLPNRTEEAFW
+29 LVGVFLPNKTEEAFW
-44 NSIRELRS
+44 NSMKELHS
-52 LTSTANGEIVD
+52 LAKTANAEVMD

-78 GSGKLLELAEL
+78 GSGKLNELAAL

-104 SATQVRNISKVV
+104 SATQVRNIS
-116 AARVID
+116 AAVEARIID

-154 RLSGQGASLS
+154 RLSGQGISLS

-188 EKMDDIRAQLTH
+188 EKMHDIKAQLTH
-200 VEKHRKRIINR
+200 VEQHRKRIIER
-211 RNEQAIFRFGLIG
+211 RNTQSVFRFGLIG

-237 THETTIEEDKLFATL
+237 TNETTLQENKLFATL
-252 DPTTRKIRFAGGFQA
+252 DPTTRKVRFSGGFQA

-302 VVDASD
+302 VVDASNP
-308 SDYLQHETT
+308 DYLQHETT
-317 VLALLTELEMNHI
+317 VISLLEELEMNHLPTLVI
-330 PILTVYNKIDQI
+330 YNKMDHAPAAFVPDQ
-342 TQGFIPDRP
+342 P
-351 EHLLISAL
+351 ESLLISAL
-359 STTASTSLKQ
+359 DQEAPDTIKQ
-369 RMIELIEKNW
+369 RMIQLIEKNW
-379 HYFSKEIP
+379 AFFTIELS
-387 EEQGKELAQIKQRAW
+387 EEKGKELAQIKQQAW
-402 ITKLEYLEDNK
+402 VTKLEYIESK
-413 AYLVEGYQPRK
+413 QSYHIEGYKLRK
-424 EPTND
+424 ELNNE

>member
-1 MSFFYAENMLRLV
+1 
-14 LSEKGEVVMEQEKII
+14 MEREKII
-29 LVGVFLPNRTEEAFW
+29 LVGVFLPNKTEEAFW
-44 NSIRELRS
+44 NSMKELHS
-52 LTSTANGEIVD
+52 LAKTANAEVMD

-78 GSGKLLELAEL
+78 GSGKLNELAAL

-104 SATQVRNISKVV
+104 SATQVRNIS
-116 AARVID
+116 AAVEARIID

-154 RLSGQGASLS
+154 RLSGQGISLS

-188 EKMDDIRAQLTH
+188 EKMHDIKAQLTH
-200 VEKHRKRIINR
+200 VEQHRKRIIER
-211 RNEQAIFRFGLIG
+211 RNTQSVFRFGLIG

-237 THETTIEEDKLFATL
+237 TNETTLQENKLFATL
-252 DPTTRKIRFAGGFQA
+252 DPTTRKVRFSGGFQA

-302 VVDASD
+302 VVDASNP
-308 SDYLQHETT
+308 DYLQHETT
-317 VLALLTELEMNHI
+317 VISLLEELEMNHLPTLVI
-330 PILTVYNKIDQI
+330 YNKMDHALATFVPDQ
-342 TQGFIPDRP
+342 P
-351 EHLLISAL
+351 ESLLISAL
-359 STTASTSLKQ
+359 DQEAPDTIKQ
-369 RMIELIEKNW
+369 RMIQLIEKNW
-379 HYFSKEIP
+379 AFFTIELS
-387 EEQGKELAQIKQRAW
+387 EEKGKELAQIKQQAW
-402 ITKLEYLEDNK
+402 VTKLEYIESK
-413 AYLVEGYQPRK
+413 QSYHIEGYKPRK
-424 EPTND
+424 ELNNE

>member
-1 MSFFYAENMLRLV
+1 
-14 LSEKGEVVMEQEKII
+14 MEREKII
-29 LVGVFLPNRTEEAFW
+29 LVGVILPNKTEEAFW
-44 NSIRELRS
+44 NSMNELYS
-52 LTSTANGEIVD
+52 LVKTANGEVMD
-63 ELIQKLERVNQASFI
+63 ELTQKLERVSQASFI
-78 GSGKLLELAEL
+78 GSCKLLELAEL
-89 VEMHEADVV
+89 VEMHETDVV

-116 AARVID
+116 DARIID

-136 SREGKLQVA
+136 SKEGKLQVA

-154 RLSGQGASLS
+154 RLSGQGTSLS

-188 EKMDDIRAQLTH
+188 EKMYDIKAQLTH
-200 VEKHRKRIINR
+200 VEKHRKRIIDR
-211 RNEQAIFRFGLIG
+211 RNTQSVFRFGLIG

-237 THETTIEEDKLFATL
+237 TNETTLEEDKLFATL
-252 DPTTRKIRFAGGFQA
+252 DPTTRKIRFEGGFQA

-308 SDYLQHETT
+308 PDYLQHETT
-317 VLALLTELEMNHI
+317 VIKLLQELEMNHL
-330 PILTVYNKIDQI
+330 PTLVVYNKMDKAPA
-342 TQGFIPDRP
+342 TFVPDRP
-351 EHLLISAL
+351 EHLLFSAL
-359 STTASTSLKQ
+359 NPDAPKIIKQ

-379 HYFSKEIP
+379 SFFTMDLS
-387 EEQGKELAQIKQRAW
+387 EENGKELAQIGQQAW
-402 ITKLEYLEDNK
+402 LTKLEYIENE
-413 AYLVEGYQPRK
+413 ACYRIEGYRPRK
-424 EPTND
+424 ESTND

>member
-1 MSFFYAENMLRLV
+1 MLVER
-14 LSEKGEVVMEQEKII
+14 EKII
-29 LVGVFLPNRTEEAFW
+29 LVGVILPNKTEEAFW
-44 NSIRELRS
+44 NSMNELHS
-52 LTSTANGEIVD
+52 LAKTANGEVAD

-78 GSGKLLELAEL
+78 GSGKLEELAAL
-89 VEMHEADVV
+89 VEMHEADIV

-104 SATQVRNISKVV
+104 SATQVRNIS
-116 AARVID
+116 AAVEARIID

-136 SREGKLQVA
+136 SKEGKLQVA

-154 RLSGQGASLS
+154 RLSGQGAMLS

-188 EKMDDIRAQLTH
+188 EKMHDIKAQLMH
-200 VEKHRKRIINR
+200 VEKHRKRIIER
-211 RNEQAIFRFGLIG
+211 RNTQSIFRFGLIG

-237 THETTIEEDKLFATL
+237 TNETTLEEDKLFATL
-252 DPTTRKIRFAGGFQA
+252 DPTTRKIRFPGGFQA

-302 VVDASD
+302 VVDASNP
-308 SDYLQHETT
+308 DYLQHETT
-317 VLALLTELEMNHI
+317 VISLLEELEMNHLPTLVI
-330 PILTVYNKIDQI
+330 YNKMDQVPASFVPV
-342 TQGFIPDRP
+342 QP

-359 STTASTSLKQ
+359 DPAAQEIIKQ
-369 RMIELIEKNW
+369 RMIELIEKKW
-379 HYFSKEIP
+379 VFFTLELS
-387 EEQGKELAQIKQRAW
+387 EEKGKELAQIKQQSW
-402 ITKLEYLEDNK
+402 ITKLEYIESK
-413 AYLVEGYQPRK
+413 QSYYIEGYKPRK
-424 EPTND
+424 ESSND

>member
-1 MSFFYAENMLRLV
+1 MLVER
-14 LSEKGEVVMEQEKII
+14 EKII
-29 LVGVFLPNRTEEAFW
+29 LVGVFLPNKSEEAFW
-44 NSIRELRS
+44 NSMKELHS
-52 LTSTANGEIVD
+52 LAKTANAEVMD

-78 GSGKLLELAEL
+78 GSGKLNELAAL

-104 SATQVRNISKVV
+104 SATQVRNIS
-116 AARVID
+116 AAVEARIID

-154 RLSGQGASLS
+154 RLSGQGISLS

-188 EKMDDIRAQLTH
+188 EKMHDIKAQLTH
-200 VEKHRKRIINR
+200 VEQHRKRIIER
-211 RNEQAIFRFGLIG
+211 RNTQSVFRFGLIG

-237 THETTIEEDKLFATL
+237 TNETTLQENKLFATL
-252 DPTTRKIRFAGGFQA
+252 DPTTRKVRFSGGFQA

-302 VVDASD
+302 VVDASNP
-308 SDYLQHETT
+308 DYLQHETT
-317 VLALLTELEMNHI
+317 VISLLEELEMNHLPTLVI
-330 PILTVYNKIDQI
+330 YNKMDHAPATFVPDQ
-342 TQGFIPDRP
+342 P
-351 EHLLISAL
+351 ESLLISAL
-359 STTASTSLKQ
+359 DQEAPDTIKQ
-369 RMIELIEKNW
+369 RMIQLIEKNW
-379 HYFSKEIP
+379 AFFTIELS
-387 EEQGKELAQIKQRAW
+387 EEKGKELAQIKQQAW
-402 ITKLEYLEDNK
+402 VTKLEYIESK
-413 AYLVEGYQPRK
+413 QSYHIEGYKPRK
-424 EPTND
+424 ELNNE

>member
-1 MSFFYAENMLRLV
+1 
-14 LSEKGEVVMEQEKII
+14 MEREKII
-29 LVGVFLPNRTEEAFW
+29 LVGVFLPNKSEEAFW
-44 NSIRELRS
+44 NSMKELHS
-52 LTSTANGEIVD
+52 LAKTANAEVMD

-78 GSGKLLELAEL
+78 GSGKLNELAAL

-104 SATQVRNISKVV
+104 SATQVRNIS
-116 AARVID
+116 AAVEARIID

-154 RLSGQGASLS
+154 RLSGQGISLS

-188 EKMDDIRAQLTH
+188 EKMHDIKAQLTH
-200 VEKHRKRIINR
+200 VEQHRKRIIER
-211 RNEQAIFRFGLIG
+211 RNTQSVIRFGLIG

-237 THETTIEEDKLFATL
+237 TNETTLQENKLFATL
-252 DPTTRKIRFAGGFQA
+252 DPTTRKVRFSGGFQA

-302 VVDASD
+302 VVDASNP
-308 SDYLQHETT
+308 DYLQHETT
-317 VLALLTELEMNHI
+317 VISLLEELEMNHLPTLVI
-330 PILTVYNKIDQI
+330 YNKMDHAPAAFVPDQ
-342 TQGFIPDRP
+342 P
-351 EHLLISAL
+351 ESLLISAL
-359 STTASTSLKQ
+359 DQEAPDTIKQ
-369 RMIELIEKNW
+369 RMIQLIEKNW
-379 HYFSKEIP
+379 AFFTIELS
-387 EEQGKELAQIKQRAW
+387 EEKGKELAQIKQQAW
-402 ITKLEYLEDNK
+402 VTKLEYIESK
-413 AYLVEGYQPRK
+413 QSYHIEGYKPRK
-424 EPTND
+424 ELNNE

>member
-1 MSFFYAENMLRLV
+1 MLVER
-14 LSEKGEVVMEQEKII
+14 EKII
-29 LVGVFLPNRTEEAFW
+29 LVGVFLPNKTEEAFW
-44 NSIRELRS
+44 NSMKELHS
-52 LTSTANGEIVD
+52 LAKTANAEVMD

-78 GSGKLLELAEL
+78 GSGKLDELAAL

-104 SATQVRNISKVV
+104 SATQVRNIS
-116 AARVID
+116 AAVEARIID
-122 RTQLILDIFAMRAK
+122 RTQLILDIFAMCAK

-154 RLSGQGASLS
+154 RLSGQGISLS

-188 EKMDDIRAQLTH
+188 EKMHDIKAQLTH
-200 VEKHRKRIINR
+200 VEQHRKRIIER
-211 RNEQAIFRFGLIG
+211 RNTQSVFRFGLIG

-237 THETTIEEDKLFATL
+237 TNETTLQENKLFATL
-252 DPTTRKIRFAGGFQA
+252 DPTTRKVRFSGGFQA

-302 VVDASD
+302 VVDASNP
-308 SDYLQHETT
+308 DYLQHETT
-317 VLALLTELEMNHI
+317 VISLLEELEMNHLPTLVI
-330 PILTVYNKIDQI
+330 YNKMDHAPATFVLDQ
-342 TQGFIPDRP
+342 P
-351 EHLLISAL
+351 ESLLISAL
-359 STTASTSLKQ
+359 DQEAPDTIKQ
-369 RMIELIEKNW
+369 RMIQLIEKNW
-379 HYFSKEIP
+379 AFFTIELS
-387 EEQGKELAQIKQRAW
+387 EEKGKELAQIKQQAW
-402 ITKLEYLEDNK
+402 VTKLEYIESK
-413 AYLVEGYQPRK
+413 QSYHIEGYKPRK
-424 EPTND
+424 ELNNE

>member
-1 MSFFYAENMLRLV
+1 
-14 LSEKGEVVMEQEKII
+14 MEREKII
-29 LVGVFLPNRTEEAFW
+29 LVGVFLPNKSEEAFW
-44 NSIRELRS
+44 NSMKELHS
-52 LTSTANGEIVD
+52 LAKTANAEVMD

-78 GSGKLLELAEL
+78 GSGKLNELAAL

-98 IFNSEL
+98 IFNSVL
-104 SATQVRNISKVV
+104 SATQVRNIS
-116 AARVID
+116 AAVEARIID

-154 RLSGQGASLS
+154 RLSGQGISLS

-188 EKMDDIRAQLTH
+188 EKMHDIKAQLTH
-200 VEKHRKRIINR
+200 VEQHRKRIIER
-211 RNEQAIFRFGLIG
+211 RNTQSVFRFGLIG

-237 THETTIEEDKLFATL
+237 TNETTLQENKLFATL
-252 DPTTRKIRFAGGFQA
+252 DPTTRKVRFSGGFQT

-302 VVDASD
+302 VVDASNP
-308 SDYLQHETT
+308 DYLQHETT
-317 VLALLTELEMNHI
+317 VISLLEELEMNHLPTLVI
-330 PILTVYNKIDQI
+330 YNKMDHAPATFVPDQ
-342 TQGFIPDRP
+342 P
-351 EHLLISAL
+351 ESLLISAL
-359 STTASTSLKQ
+359 DQEAPDTIKQ
-369 RMIELIEKNW
+369 RMIQLIEKNW
-379 HYFSKEIP
+379 AFFTIELS
-387 EEQGKELAQIKQRAW
+387 EEKGKELAQIKQQAW
-402 ITKLEYLEDNK
+402 VTKLEYIESK
-413 AYLVEGYQPRK
+413 QSYHIEGYKPRK
-424 EPTND
+424 ELNNE

>member
-1 MSFFYAENMLRLV
+1 MLVER
-14 LSEKGEVVMEQEKII
+14 EKII
-29 LVGVFLPNRTEEAFW
+29 LVGVILPNKTEEAFW
-44 NSIRELRS
+44 NSMNELYS
-52 LTSTANGEIVD
+52 LVKTANGEVMD
-63 ELIQKLERVNQASFI
+63 ELTQKLERVSQASFI

-116 AARVID
+116 DARIID

-136 SREGKLQVA
+136 SKEGKLQVA

-154 RLSGQGASLS
+154 RLSGQGTSLS

-188 EKMDDIRAQLTH
+188 EKMYDIKAQLTH
-200 VEKHRKRIINR
+200 VEKHRKRIIDR
-211 RNEQAIFRFGLIG
+211 RNTQSVFRFGLIG

-237 THETTIEEDKLFATL
+237 TNETTLEEDKLFATL
-252 DPTTRKIRFAGGFQA
+252 DPTTRKIRFEGGFHA

-308 SDYLQHETT
+308 PDYLQHETT
-317 VLALLTELEMNHI
+317 VIKLLQELEMNHL
-330 PILTVYNKIDQI
+330 PTLVVYNKMDKAPA
-342 TQGFIPDRP
+342 TFVPDRP
-351 EHLLISAL
+351 EHLLFSAL
-359 STTASTSLKQ
+359 NPDAPIIIKK

-379 HYFSKEIP
+379 SFFTMDLS
-387 EEQGKELAQIKQRAW
+387 EENGKELAQIGQQAW
-402 ITKLEYLEDNK
+402 LTKLEYIENE
-413 AYLVEGYQPRK
+413 ACYRIEGYRPRK
-424 EPTND
+424 ESTND

>member
-1 MSFFYAENMLRLV
+1 MLVER
-14 LSEKGEVVMEQEKII
+14 EKII
-29 LVGVFLPNRTEEAFW
+29 LVGVFLPNKTEEAFW
-44 NSIRELRS
+44 NSMKELHS
-52 LTSTANGEIVD
+52 LAKTANAEVMD

-78 GSGKLLELAEL
+78 GSGKLDELAAL

-104 SATQVRNISKVV
+104 SATQVRNIS
-116 AARVID
+116 AAVEARIID

-154 RLSGQGASLS
+154 RLSGQGISLS

-188 EKMDDIRAQLTH
+188 EKMHDIKAQLTH
-200 VEKHRKRIINR
+200 VEQHRKRIIER
-211 RNEQAIFRFGLIG
+211 RNTQSVFRFGLIG

-237 THETTIEEDKLFATL
+237 TNETTLQENKLFATL
-252 DPTTRKIRFAGGFQA
+252 DPTTRKVRFSGGFQA

-302 VVDASD
+302 VVDASNP
-308 SDYLQHETT
+308 DYLQHETT
-317 VLALLTELEMNHI
+317 VISLLEELEMNHLPTLVI
-330 PILTVYNKIDQI
+330 YNKMDHAPAAFVPDQ
-342 TQGFIPDRP
+342 P
-351 EHLLISAL
+351 ESLLISAL
-359 STTASTSLKQ
+359 DQEAPDTIKL
-369 RMIELIEKNW
+369 RMIQLIEKNW
-379 HYFSKEIP
+379 AFFTIELS
-387 EEQGKELAQIKQRAW
+387 EEKGKELAQIKQQAW
-402 ITKLEYLEDNK
+402 VTKLEYIESK
-413 AYLVEGYQPRK
+413 QSYHIEGYKPRK
-424 EPTND
+424 ELNNE

>member
-1 MSFFYAENMLRLV
+1 MLVER
-14 LSEKGEVVMEQEKII
+14 EKII
-29 LVGVFLPNRTEEAFW
+29 LVGVFLPNKTEEAFW
-44 NSIRELRS
+44 NSMKELHS
-52 LTSTANGEIVD
+52 LAKTANAEVMD

-78 GSGKLLELAEL
+78 GSGKLDELAAL

-104 SATQVRNISKVV
+104 SATQVRNIS
-116 AARVID
+116 AAVEARIID
-122 RTQLILDIFAMRAK
+122 RTQLILDIFAMCAK

-154 RLSGQGASLS
+154 RLSGQGISLS

-188 EKMDDIRAQLTH
+188 EKMHDIKAQLTH
-200 VEKHRKRIINR
+200 VEQHRKRIIER
-211 RNEQAIFRFGLIG
+211 RNTQSVFCFGLIG

-237 THETTIEEDKLFATL
+237 TNETTLQENKLFATL
-252 DPTTRKIRFAGGFQA
+252 DPTTRKVRFSGGFQA

-302 VVDASD
+302 VVDASNP
-308 SDYLQHETT
+308 DYLQHETT
-317 VLALLTELEMNHI
+317 VISLLEELEMNHLPTLVI
-330 PILTVYNKIDQI
+330 YNKMDHAPAAFVPDQ
-342 TQGFIPDRP
+342 P
-351 EHLLISAL
+351 ESLLISAL
-359 STTASTSLKQ
+359 DQEAPDTIKQ
-369 RMIELIEKNW
+369 RMIQLIEKNW
-379 HYFSKEIP
+379 AFFTIELS
-387 EEQGKELAQIKQRAW
+387 EEKGKELAQIKQQAW
-402 ITKLEYLEDNK
+402 VTKLEYIESK
-413 AYLVEGYQPRK
+413 QSYHIEGYKPRK
-424 EPTND
+424 ELNNE